1 MSEHVHLDGYTCEQA
16 FSRLYEYLDRVLSP
30 EEEALVQQHL
40 SLCEECVRHFGF
52 EAQLLARIREK
63 CRTGRA
69 PEQLRRRIEQLID
82 QL

>member
-1 MSEHVHLDGYTCEQA
+1 MDGYTCEQA

-30 EEEALVQQHL
+30 EEEALVRQHL
-40 SLCEECVRHFGF
+40 AICEDCVRHFGF
-52 EAQLLARIREK
+52 EEKLLETIREK

-69 PEQLRRRIEQLID
+69 PETLRRKIETLLD

>member
-1 MSEHVHLDGYTCEQA
+1 MSEHAHLYGYTCEQA
-16 FSRLYEYLDRVLSP
+16 FSRLYEYLDRVLDP

-40 SLCEECVRHFGF
+40 VLCEDCGRHFQF
-52 EAQLLARIREK
+52 EEQLLARLREK

-69 PEQLRRRIEQLID
+69 PGKLRRRIEQLID